1 MLRIVTLITL
11 MAAVLSGCA
20 SYPKAVAIDDPD
32 TQPSFSEL
40 KKQASEFDGQQVV
53 LGGHIV
59 SVKNTEQGSTIEVL
73 QMPLYATGRP
83 KGVKK
88 ASQGRFLVDFKD
100 ELLDPEIYAQG
111 ESISVRGIVRGEQP
125 GKIGDAP
132 YTYLI
137 LEGTGLYLWPE
148 KKKNDVHYI
157 IGMDYSP
164 FYRPAYPYRY
174 SPTPVYV
181 VPAGSSKAKSST
193 APSDGEATKRK

>member
-1 MLRIVTLITL
+1 MLRITALLTL

-20 SYPKAVAIDDPD
+20 SYPQAVAIDEPE
-32 TQPSFSEL
+32 TQPTFSQL
-40 KKQASEFDGQQVV
+40 KSQPGEFDGQPVV

-59 SVKNTEQGSTIEVL
+59 SVKNTEQGSTLEVL

-88 ASQGRFLVDFKD
+88 ASQGRFLVDFEG
-100 ELLDPEIYAQG
+100 ELLDPEVYAQG
-111 ESISVRGIVRGEQP
+111 ESISVRGLVRGEQP

-148 KKKNDVHYI
+148 KKKNDVRYI

-174 SPTPVYV
+174 YPSSVRV
-181 VPAGSSKAKSST
+181 IPASSSKSSAKANSEK
-193 APSDGEATKRK
+193 D